1 MGRWLFFFQNFA
13 SWSSTCMVIN
23 FAISESPPWLFI
35 LPNETNPAEFSFLKF
50 FFNHSLLDSALK
62 VEVNYRASTAWEWR
76 DGSMVQLFSS
86 DRTYACLKSMEK
98 WWIIHKKFWMKWF
111 LKCKGGRVSL
121 KKKKKST
128 YFFTV
133 TANKVILNWKKI
145 CVLGKVS

>member
-1 MGRWLFFFQNFA
+1 MAFFQKIKMNFA
-13 SWSSTCMVIN
+13 SQSSW
-23 FAISESPPWLFI
+23 ISESPPWLFI

-62 VEVNYRASTAWEWR
+62 VEVNYHASTAWEWR

-111 LKCKGGRVSL
+111 LKRKGGQVSL
-121 KKKKKST
+121 NKKKKST

-133 TANKVILNWKKI
+133 TAKLLYLFWVKWIKTLMSI
-145 CVLGKVS
+145 YTPG